1 MNYDVIALACEQLS
15 YRDKL
20 RLAQLLVQTAR
31 KEEEIQNPQKR
42 TEAPVKKS
50 PPKIVEETEID
61 TIKYV
66 TDRLFK
72 LKPVKVKSLTNSIKS
87 MFQFQGGI
95 PDSDVEDII
104 CELQKKNYIAVN
116 NNNVS
121 YP

>member
-1 MNYDVIALACEQLS
+1 MNYDVIALACDQLS

-31 KEEEIQNPQKR
+31 KEEEIENPQKR
-42 TEAPVKKS
+42 TEPPVKKS

-104 CELQKKNYIAVN
+104 NELKKRNHIAVN